1 MKVYL
6 RYSYTMKTNN
16 IFQNVPRDLN
26 EELFTTILE
35 KDSLKLQRIVSEAH
49 TTPEGEWYDQTDNE
63 WFILLQGAAIISF
76 EDKEEVKLEVGD
88 YLNIPAH
95 KRHRVSWTSE
105 EEKTIWLVMHYA

>member
-16 IFQNVPRDLN
+16 IFQNLPRNLD

-35 KDSLKLQRIVSEAH
+35 KDGLKLQRIVSEAH
-49 TTPEGEWYDQTDNE
+49 TTAKGEWYDQADNE
-63 WFILLQGAAIISF
+63 WFILLQGAAVISF
-76 EDKEEVKLEVGD
+76 EGEEEVKLEVGD
-88 YLNIPAH
+88 HLNIPAH

-105 EEKTIWLVMHYA
+105 NEQTIWLAMHYS